1 MTEAP
6 GGAILQSTATKFI
19 LELETVEKEQF
30 IVPSNTDWALPH
42 FLTIFLEIRNS
53 WATTFETRQTQNDCE
68 SNNKQVF
75 LYNVLYKKMF
85 YYVLYFLFLR

>member
-1 MTEAP
+1 MTEAL

-68 SNNKQVF
+68 SNNKPVF
-75 LYNVLYKKMF
+75 YTTYCIKIF